1 MTNTPKRLGCGTS
14 SLVEELRFR
23 NIDILEHDE
32 DDPNYQGCMSICC
45 GDLNLVRDVLF
56 EDIRVEQVQEG
67 QLFHFAVV
75 YNEKYCTAPGRGIDG
90 VTLRHI
96 RSAAVPNPPSIEG
109 YDADHAIRNIQ
120 IEDVRIDGRK
130 LRSLEQ
136 IRTNEYI
143 EQINF
148 L

>member
-1 MTNTPKRLGCGTS
+1 LS
-14 SLVEELRFR
+14 
-23 NIDILEHDE
+23 
-32 DDPNYQGCMSICC
+32 
-45 GDLNLVRDVLF
+45 
-56 EDIRVEQVQEG
+56 EQVQEG